1 MARPQGIT
9 DEEVLAAARAVLLG
23 KGVSATVE
31 EVAERCHVG
40 VATIF
45 RRFPTKQALFTA
57 AMNVS
62 NDAEWGRFLA
72 KRAEAFEQGDARAA
86 LIELAHAMLDAARKM
101 LPLFM
106 MKMANPSLTDK
117 EAGASRALWIL
128 KSLADYFKL
137 EIEAGRMVEA
147 DPRVLARV
155 WLGTIRH
162 IVIFET
168 LGPSVD
174 DLSSDALIEGLADMF
189 CVPPPGK
196 KRNK

>member
-45 RRFPTKQALFTA
+45 RRFPSKQALFTA

-62 NDAEWGRFLA
+62 NDAEWARFLV
-72 KRAEAFEQGDARAA
+72 KRAEAGERGDARAA
-86 LIELAHAMLDAARKM
+86 LIELAHTMLDAARKM
-101 LPLFM
+101 VPLFM
-106 MKMANPSLTDK
+106 MKMSNPSLVDK
-117 EAGASRALWIL
+117 EQGASRALWIL
-128 KSLADYFKL
+128 RSLADYFKL
-137 EIEAGRMVEA
+137 EIEAGRMIEA
-147 DPRVLARV
+147 DPRVAARV
-155 WLGTIRH
+155 WLGAIRH

-168 LGPSVD
+168 LGAAVD
-174 DLSSDALIEGLADMF
+174 ELSTDDFIEGLVDMF
-189 CVPPPGK
+189 CVPAAK
-196 KRNK
+196 KPSK

>member
-9 DEEVLAAARAVLLG
+9 DDEVLAAARAVLLG
-23 KGVSATVE
+23 KGMSATVE

-72 KRAEAFEQGDARAA
+72 KRAETGERGDARAA
-86 LIELAHAMLDAARKM
+86 LIELAHTMLDAARKM

-106 MKMANPSLTDK
+106 MKMSNPLMADK

-128 KSLADYFKL
+128 RSLADYFKL
-137 EIEAGRMVEA
+137 EIEAGRMIEA

-155 WLGTIRH
+155 WLGAIRH

-174 DLSSDALIEGLADMF
+174 DLSTDDLIEGLADMF
-189 CVPPPGK
+189 CLPAAK